1 MIAPRPVRVTLVGIG
16 PGAPGL
22 VTLRA
27 MEAIRS
33 ADVVR
38 HPAGLD
44 AAIIG
49 MARPGALID
58 AYKSDAEVMEVV
70 AAGFRVAVLY
80 LGDPFAFSRG
90 HELAELL
97 HAAGQDFDV
106 VPGVLMES
114 AGPALSGIPLNLVGI
129 ANEQLWSGIEGATA
143 AFRVDPGTMKATVS
157 GLLAAGHSADAPAA
171 VIFNPGAPGQRSV
184 VAPLRH
190 LGGLAAAGV
199 EGEVLLVV
207 GPGVEASH
215 RLDSHSRRPLHGRR
229 VLVTRARHQAEEFH
243 RHLAELGAWVL
254 DVPTIEVRPV
264 ALDDR
269 MRAAMAALPDTQLVI
284 FASANAVEI
293 FFEMLFELSL
303 DARSLRDSKLCA
315 IGPETART
323 LENHGLR
330 PELVAGEYT
339 AEGLADA
346 LRGWDLTGAR
356 ILVPR
361 ARLNRDALPQIL
373 AKRGAEVEILPVYE
387 LASPPGLD
395 RLLRRTFGAGPVDAV
410 TFTSSSTVLNF
421 AAALAE
427 GEAEALLATTRV
439 ACMGPVTAD
448 TARHLGMR
456 VDIIAEEYTTRGLA
470 QAIAAHF
477 NP

>member
-1 MIAPRPVRVTLVGIG
+1 MTLPKPVRVSLVGIG
-16 PGAPGL
+16 PGSPGL

-27 MEAIRS
+27 METIRA

-38 HPAGLD
+38 HPLGLD
-44 AAIIG
+44 PAIIG
-49 MARPGALID
+49 MARPGALIEP
-58 AYKSDAEVMEVV
+58 YRSDTAIMEIVE
-70 AAGFRVAVLY
+70 AGFRIAVLY

-97 HAAGQDFDV
+97 YAAGHDYEV
-106 VPGVLMES
+106 IPGVLLES
-114 AGPALSGIPLNLVGI
+114 AGPALSGIPLNLMSTASERMLRGI
-129 ANEQLWSGIEGATA
+129 DGQTA
-143 AFRVDPGTMKATVS
+143 ALRVEPGQMQATVS
-157 GLLAAGHSADAPAA
+157 GLLETGHSPDAPAA
-171 VIFNPGAPGQRSV
+171 VIFNPGGPGQRKV

-190 LGGLAAAGV
+190 LAGLAAAGV

-207 GPGVEASH
+207 GPGVEASN
-215 RLDSHSRRPLHGRR
+215 RLDTHSRRPLHGRR

-243 RHLAELGAWVL
+243 RHLAELGAWVI

-264 ALDDR
+264 LLDDR
-269 MRAAMAALPDTQLVI
+269 MRSAMALLPDTQLVI

-303 DARSLRDSKLCA
+303 DARSLRDSKICA
-315 IGPETART
+315 IGPETARS
-323 LENHGLR
+323 LESHGLR

-339 AEGLADA
+339 AEGLAEA
-346 LRGWDLTGAR
+346 LRGWDLRDAR

-361 ARLNRDALPQIL
+361 AQLNRDALPQIL
-373 AKRGAEVEILPVYE
+373 AKRGARVEILPVYG
-387 LASPPGLD
+387 LASPAGLH
-395 RLLRRTFGAGPVDAV
+395 RSLRRAFEGEQVDAV
-410 TFTSSSTVLNF
+410 TFTSSSTVVNF
-421 AAALAE
+421 AGAFGE
-427 GEAEALLATTRV
+427 GELGPLLKKTRI

-470 QAIAAHF
+470 QAIAAYF
-477 NP
+477 N